1 MKSIHIYTGAL
12 LILFA
17 FVYSCSAEEE
27 DIAPPAVVVQ
37 TPEPEPPAPTQYTLT
52 VSAGEGGSVTTGGTY
67 DEGTNIT
74 VTATPS
80 EGYEFEGWEGR
91 DETTAELAITLN
103 SDVSLTALFRV
114 LAQYTLI
121 ISAEEGGTVSIEGG
135 SYYEGTELTI
145 TTSANEGYEFIGWS
159 DGKLSQSRNLIVSE
173 NISITSQFLPLEFNV
188 SSMSI
193 IKFAEYDKDT
203 LSGKRV
209 VNLNSFYFPYLQ
221 WNFSGININNELEYL
236 ASENFI
242 VYWDKKYNHTNY
254 AIDILR
260 WSEFSATKLVES
272 GSPKPKDYDTHRI
285 NIFIFRNDEYGIDV
299 FEPDFGQ
306 AGHTDSNN
314 RSFITYPFY
323 NNFSEDEEII
333 REYPAMNVL
342 HETAHIF
349 QIGNPPFNNNYVFDT
364 RRWYRESTASYFES
378 LFVADKRPTTLRFIA
393 DYLHSTHI
401 RLWKGYNS
409 SSRELQHLYG
419 LELLFHYLD
428 WQNEIDLSFIGS
440 SWSNSLN
447 EEKPLEYL
455 IRKIPGFKQ
464 KFFDFSL
471 RAAVL
476 DFPIWVDKIEEAI
489 GQLMNRENTDVGQR
503 HELILE
509 NSGTN
514 GFHIPNNAVEGWG
527 FSSVKIIN
535 SNSSNYDLEFISD
548 FSEYRIGLVKVKDS
562 NFEYFELSNNDSF
575 ELDTNQAGY
584 IIFTNFTNNY
594 DGSDSYPFEFK
605 ITKK

>member
-103 SDVSLTALFRV
+103 SNVSLTALFRV